1 MMADD
6 DLLPPGGGSAL
17 DCFLR
22 LDQNS
27 VDSFDNLSTLFL
39 KQYSVLIECGTS
51 DANLWSLAQQP
62 NELLRDFLAT
72 LTLARVEGI
81 TDVATTI
88 HDALHRAS
96 DFATHEEEMELLA
109 KRHQPTKQVARAE
122 KAQAGPLILKKTNQS
137 GTYTHHEGRAFGHH
151 TSKCQSLKAKLAAK
165 DLTGEL
171 GTNITLN
178 DLEPEKGQR
187 EQADAARDPE
197 PRNHEAPK
205 RTRGTPDD
213 NRDGTRQKMNID
225 MSQVSPTP
233 RPVLGFAGETL
244 MTLGTIQLP
253 VRAGGVTK
261 IVDFSV
267 TDQPTI
273 YHRTSSETPSPSPK
287 PRNEEAWEEKK
298 PTSDHVVSICLN
310 DERPEQCVEIGC
322 DLNEEIKAELIL
334 FLKENINTFAYNVM
348 PFRLKKAGATYQRL
362 VNRMF
367 AEQLTKTM
375 EVYIDDMLVKSLEE
389 NDHVAYLRDCFRQ
402 LNLHNMKFN
411 PAKCSFAVKSGE
423 FLGYLVTHCGIEV
436 NPKQIDALLNMAL
449 LQNKHETFTDA
460 ETRYPQTEK
469 LALAV
474 VMSAR
479 KLRPYFQSHSIV
491 VIAPILLRAIL
502 HSPSQSG
509 RLAKWAV
516 ELSEYAIEYRNKT
529 CAKSQVLADFIIE
542 LPPENTRES
551 PPDAIWILH
560 IDGLKINKLR
570 AFCDSQLVA
579 YQFNGEYTARDE
591 RMEAYLALTQDLTK
605 LFGEFE
611 LTRIR
616 RGENPSADALAALA
630 STSDSNLRRV
640 TPVEFIEKQS
650 IESSSED
657 RVLTARESR
666 NFEEILAEPNDLQ
679 VEENTEAEI
688 PSYRLGV
695 PSRSPRGTLPVASGY
710 PLSRLGVPSPSPRGT
725 SQSPPGTL
733 SVTSGYPSTAL
744 VRGTCHT
751 VALSR
756 ADCTSC
762 SEVKSLGSPEAT
774 SAESP
779 EVECAISP
787 EVESSRSSEAKSSEP
802 PKAKRTR
809 SPEVKSSVT
818 RGKDLVN
825 IHL

>member
-1 MMADD
+1 MPSNWSRPFDRPND
-6 DLLPPGGGSAL
+6 VDTFEKSETNGL
-17 DCFLR
+17 DR
-22 LDQNS
+22 PHN
-27 VDSFDNLSTLFL
+27 DSLVIILAVGDHDVSR
-39 KQYSVLIECGTS
+39 VLIDTGSTIDVIFHET
-51 DANLWSLAQQP
+51 LWQ
-62 NELLRDFLAT
+62 
-72 LTLARVEGI
+72 
-81 TDVATTI
+81 
-88 HDALHRAS
+88 
-96 DFATHEEEMELLA
+96 
-109 KRHQPTKQVARAE
+109 
-122 KAQAGPLILKKTNQS
+122 
-137 GTYTHHEGRAFGHH
+137 
-151 TSKCQSLKAKLAAK
+151 
-165 DLTGEL
+165 
-171 GTNITLN
+171 
-178 DLEPEKGQR
+178 
-187 EQADAARDPE
+187 
-197 PRNHEAPK
+197 
-205 RTRGTPDD
+205 
-213 NRDGTRQKMNID
+213 MNID

-273 YHRTSSETPSPSPK
+273 YHQLQ
-287 PRNEEAWEEKK
+287 NEEAWEEKK

-362 VNRMF
+362 VNKMF

-449 LQNKHETFTDA
+449 PQNKHEA
-460 ETRYPQTEK
+460 E
-469 LALAV
+469 
-474 VMSAR
+474 
-479 KLRPYFQSHSIV
+479 LR
-491 VIAPILLRAIL
+491 
-502 HSPSQSG
+502 
-509 RLAKWAV
+509 
-516 ELSEYAIEYRNKT
+516 RNQQRSRVRGADSWTKT
-529 CAKSQVLADFIIE
+529 GS
-542 LPPENTRES
+542 
-551 PPDAIWILH
+551 
-560 IDGLKINKLR
+560 GLKINKLR

-679 VEENTEAEI
+679 TEPNFNTSEYPLTASGY
-688 PSYRLGV
+688 PLDHLGV
-695 PSRSPRGTLPVASGY
+695 PSQSPRDTLSVASGY
-710 PLSRLGVPSPSPRGT
+710 PPRRLGVP

-787 EVESSRSSEAKSSEP
+787 EAESSRSSEAKSSEP